1 MRCRGGRVDISNYF
15 KYLLCCI
22 AFTLIASNT
31 YANTANPTWD
41 YQVTA
46 DKSKNSI
53 NVTAKKVSSSIKNT
67 YRVKVV
73 PSSVMVGRTVMN
85 RLFSRNVAAFA
96 TVASVDL
103 LLKSLDFKIDY
114 DTQTIYREIT
124 EDSGLGWLATDG
136 KWYANPDDWGKAWVH
151 RYNENGASPIA
162 VFNRV
167 ELDEHDK
174 AYLYVDR
181 TYGTETYTTSITV
194 AAPTANPNVRP
205 IVTQVMTP
213 EALGDMVLGNPAN
226 PNRYSPSS
234 PVPTYPEQYSP
245 DLPNIYQPVPDTT
258 YSHSDPTITEVT
270 QALEQAVPTSN
281 SSEITHT
288 NPQTGEQSN
297 SVMPV
302 FCDWATP
309 ICNFID
315 WFTDDSAIPEPEQHT
330 ISEFDKSRLPTDP
343 QFNFNGQ
350 CPAPKTFT
358 LNLGMA
364 STEISLPYE
373 YFCSFAIDVRPFV
386 ILAAWLHACYI
397 FAGYVRS

>member
-1 MRCRGGRVDISNYF
+1 MDIFNYF
-15 KYLLCCI
+15 RSLLCCI
-22 AFTLIASNT
+22 TFTLIASNS
-31 YANTANPTWD
+31 YSNTANPTWD
-41 YQVTA
+41 YQVTT

-53 NVTAKKVSSSIKNT
+53 NVTAKKVSSLIKNT

-96 TVASVDL
+96 TVASIDL

-124 EDSGLGWLATDG
+124 EDSGIGWLATDG
-136 KWYANPDDWGKAWVH
+136 KWYVNPEDWGKAWVQ

-194 AAPTANPNVRP
+194 AAPTTNPNVRP

-245 DLPNIYQPVPDTT
+245 DLPNIYQPVPDIT
-258 YSHSDPTITEVT
+258 YSHSDPTVTEV
-270 QALEQAVPTSN
+270 ARSLEQAIPTSN

-309 ICNFID
+309 VCNFID

-330 ISEFDKSRLPTDP
+330 ISEFNKSRLPTDP

-358 LNLGMA
+358 LNLGLA
-364 STEISLPYE
+364 STEISLPYD
-373 YFCSFAIDVRPFV
+373 YFCSFAIDVRAFV